1 MHLYGLLGHPL
12 GHSFSASY
20 FAEKFAKEGIEAEYR
35 NFDFAD
41 VAEALEE
48 ILKDSRLR
56 GFNVTIPHKRNVMPF
71 LNELS
76 DAAREI
82 GAVNVVKVKRD
93 CGGKIALK
101 GFNSDYIGFRDSL
114 RPLLK
119 KTHKRA
125 LILGTGGAS
134 QAVVYALKKE
144 GIETQ
149 RVSRTVGERKIT
161 YADLTSE
168 VMEAFKIIVNCSPVG
183 MFPKVDTCPDIP
195 YEFLT
200 KEHLLYDLV
209 YNPTETLFMKRGKEK
224 GAEVKNGLEMLHLQA
239 QAAWNIWQ
247 GKEFR

>member
-1 MHLYGLLGHPL
+1 MDLYGLLGHPL

-35 NFDFAD
+35 NFDLAD
-41 VAEALEE
+41 AAEGLEE
-48 ILKDSRLR
+48 ILKETRLR

-71 LNELS
+71 LNEIS
-76 DAAREI
+76 AAAREI

-93 CGGKIALK
+93 TTGKVLLK
-101 GFNSDYIGFRDSL
+101 GFNSDFIGFRDSL

-119 KTHKRA
+119 KEHKCA

-134 QAVVYALKKE
+134 RAVDYALNKE
-144 GIETQ
+144 GLKTLH
-149 RVSRTVGERKIT
+149 VSRTSGERHIT

-168 VMEAFKIIVNCSPVG
+168 VIETFKIIVNCSPVG
-183 MFPKVDTCPDIP
+183 MFPKVDLCPDIP

-200 KEHLLYDLV
+200 KDHLLYDLV

-239 QAAWNIWQ
+239 QAAWSIWQ
-247 GKEFR
+247 GKEIR